1 MTDAASQHLVSLQM
15 RQPAREGETGIW
27 VVDSGVWLG
36 RRRPGETST
45 TSGQHSYS
53 GRAAMTE
60 QQAPKAARFL
70 RVRVVDHAK
79 EGSPAVNIT
88 VPIGVVK
95 WE

>member
-1 MTDAASQHLVSLQM
+1 
-15 RQPAREGETGIW
+15 
-27 VVDSGVWLG
+27 
-36 RRRPGETST
+36 
-45 TSGQHSYS
+45 
-53 GRAAMTE
+53 MTE

-95 WE
+95 GMKMAQAFSRR